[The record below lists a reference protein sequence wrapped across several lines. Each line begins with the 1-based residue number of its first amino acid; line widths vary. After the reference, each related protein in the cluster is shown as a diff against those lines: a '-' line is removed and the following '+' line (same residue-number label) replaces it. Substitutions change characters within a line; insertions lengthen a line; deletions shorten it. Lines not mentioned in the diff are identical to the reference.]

1 MIISVKNR
9 YLRLLEQWMKGAEP
23 YLYECPDRPEL
34 MCYGTGENTWGVQ
47 TNQKAFAAFAMLAT
61 HPEYDAERAG
71 YSRETVLNIALR
83 LLRYCLYTHK
93 EGNYLCSDGTAWGH
107 TWISVLGT
115 ERMMHGVEALT
126 PHMTEE
132 DRAQLRRVMISESD
146 WLLDHYEIVA
156 GLYAKDGN
164 NKPESNLWNG
174 AFLYRTAEMYP
185 DNPRAA
191 AYKEK
196 GTVFLLNSISIP
208 EDAGCGEVIDG
219 QQVSDCYVGANFFS
233 SYGLNHHGYLN
244 VGYMAICLSNMA
256 MLHFA
261 YRSKGTQ
268 PPQSLYR
275 HGMELWNLVKAC
287 TFPDG
292 RLLRIGGD
300 TRVRYTYC
308 QDYVIPIWH
317 MIADLTG
324 DPDCA
329 RFEEGWLEQME
340 SEMDASGDG
349 TFLSYRCKALRDA
362 SPLYFTRLE
371 SDRACALSMG
381 LAWRDIAY
389 GEAADGHAE
398 AVRQMAVSAETPP
411 SDSLQAGAW
420 HDEYHGAYLQR
431 GERRIASWVWDSAEK
446 PQGLCLPPESSDMAE
461 WRENLAGRIHGLGQ
475 TSNQVPEK
483 HAGCSFPGGFLTWGR
498 SIVHT
503 KTLMAE
509 GQKDEQIARSRI
521 VSAALPDDVHMV
533 VLQHAVA
540 LRQRTFLREVKG
552 LNLMVPNDVFN
563 DNHRTYY
570 YENGKL
576 LVHGYGSAEDNVR
589 TGSRW
594 LNVDGKLGV
603 IAVYG
608 TDEMTI
614 HRPGQR
620 QVGMSDGAKTQ
631 GHERTLYADELC
643 GPCTLQLHSAA
654 GNDTILDTGYV
665 LQSGEGHRRT
675 AQYAASEQL
684 LAMLASPSAHLRG
697 VRVQGAD
704 GQMYIVAANFGDT
717 DEVWHIP
724 HAGEGDDLAGGERI
738 RSNGSG
744 MLAIELQADSAKV
757 IRLM

>member
-1 MIISVKNR
+1 MTIPINNR
-9 YLRLLEQWMKGAEP
+9 YLHLLERWIKGAVP

-47 TNQKAFAAFAMLAT
+47 TNQKAFAAFAMLAV
-61 HPEYDAERAG
+61 HPDYDAKRAG
-71 YSRETVLNIALR
+71 YSREAVLDIALK

-93 EGNYLCSDGTAWGH
+93 EGNYLCSDNTAWGH

-115 ERMMHGVEALT
+115 ERMMHAVEALT
-126 PHMTEE
+126 PHLTEA
-132 DRAQLRRVMISESD
+132 DQAQLRRVMISESD
-146 WLLDHYEIVA
+146 WLHDHYEIVA
-156 GLYAKDGN
+156 GLYNKDGN

-196 GTVFLLNSISIP
+196 GTTFLLNAISIP
-208 EDAGCGEVIDG
+208 EDAECAEVIDG
-219 QQVSDCYVGANFFS
+219 HKVSDDYVGANFFS

-244 VGYMAICLSNMA
+244 VGYMAVCLSNMA

-261 YRSKGTQ
+261 YRSKAAR

-275 HGMELWNLVKAC
+275 HGIELWNVVKAC

-329 RFEEGWLEQME
+329 GFEDGWLAQME
-340 SEMDASGDG
+340 ADMDASGDG

-371 SDRACALSMG
+371 SDRACAISMG

-389 GEAADGHAE
+389 GREADSHAE
-398 AVRQMAVSAETPP
+398 AVRQIAVSSETV
-411 SDSLQAGAW
+411 SGGGVSEAW

-431 GERRIASWVWDSAEK
+431 GERRVASWVWESAEK
-446 PQGLCLPPESSDMAE
+446 PQGLCVPPAASDLAE
-461 WRENLAGRIHGLGQ
+461 WRENLAGRMHGLGQ
-475 TSNQVPEK
+475 TSNQVLEK
-483 HAGCSFPGGFLTWGR
+483 HTGSSFSGGFVTWGR
-498 SIVHT
+498 TIVHT

-509 GQKDEQIARSRI
+509 GQKDEQIARSKL
-521 VSAALPDDVHMV
+521 VCAALPDDAHMI
-533 VLQHAVA
+533 VLQQAVA
-540 LRQRTFLREVKG
+540 LRQRTFLKEVKG

-570 YENGKL
+570 YESGKL
-576 LVHGYGSAEDNVR
+576 LVNGYGSEEETVR

-608 TDEMTI
+608 AEEMTV
-614 HRPGQR
+614 HRPGRR
-620 QVGMSDGAKTQ
+620 QIGMSDGAKTQ

-643 GPCTLQLHSAA
+643 GPCTLQPHSVA
-654 GNDTILDTGYV
+654 GNETFLDTGYV
-665 LQSGEGHRRT
+665 LRSGEGHQGT
-675 AQYAASEQL
+675 ALYAASGRL
-684 LAMLASPSAHLRG
+684 LAKLDSPTETLRG

-704 GQMYIVAANFGDT
+704 GHMYAVVANFGDA

-724 HAGEGDDLAGGERI
+724 HEGEGIDLAGGDRI
-738 RSNGSG
+738 QSDRSG
-744 MLAIELQADSAKV
+744 MLAIKLPADSAKV
-757 IRLM
+757 FRFA